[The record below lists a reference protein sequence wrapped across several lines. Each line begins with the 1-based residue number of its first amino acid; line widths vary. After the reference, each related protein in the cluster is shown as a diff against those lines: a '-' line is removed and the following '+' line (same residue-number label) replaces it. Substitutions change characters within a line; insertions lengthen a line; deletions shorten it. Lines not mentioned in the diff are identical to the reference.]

1 VKIELVAKKNWAG
14 KVLAGFVFEGDRTPL
29 GMPGNEGRQF
39 MAVAEG
45 ERFAGQFKKV
55 TLLRSDSGAQK
66 LILAG
71 LGKRVE
77 FELDKVRSAASKA
90 AKRAEEIGAGVVGLL
105 IPDARDTTGLS
116 DNPDCVP
123 CRPGR
128 DTMRNPQRISVMSL
142 KLAEFVVAAVEG
154 AILGTYRFDKHR
166 TPKEDEPTPL
176 AGLTL
181 AFENTRNVSATMRR
195 AVDEAVARCEAVRFT
210 RDLANEPPSPKPPE
224 KMGEIGLTLAQ
235 KGRISVKVFHKAE
248 LEKLGMGGI
257 LRVGAGSHQPP
268 CLVHLTYT
276 PKAKP
281 RKTVV
286 VIGKGITFDSGGL
299 SIKPAQ
305 GMEAMKDDM
314 AGAGAVLG
322 LFKWLGSVDVPV
334 TVHGL
339 APFAENMPGGGAQKP
354 GDIIRH
360 YNGKT
365 AEVISTD
372 AEGRHLLADCLA
384 YGSTFKPDVMI
395 DMATLTG
402 ACVVALGDEYS
413 ALLGT
418 DQKAIDK
425 LIALGR
431 QQGEYF
437 WQLPLPDRYKSH
449 LKSKVAD
456 FKHTGKPGVAGTIVA
471 GLFLKEFVTEG
482 VPWVHIDIA
491 GPSFTK
497 DEWDY
502 APAGATGVPLRT
514 IAAFIR
520 SL

>member
-1 VKIELVAKKNWAG
+1 MKIELTAKKNWVG
-14 KVLAGFVFEGDRTPL
+14 KVLAGFMFDGDRTPL
-29 GMPGNEGRQF
+29 GIPGDEGRQYA
-39 MAVAEG
+39 AVAAG
-45 ERFAGQFKKV
+45 EKFTGQFKK
-55 TLLRSDSGAQK
+55 TSLLRSDAGATK

-71 LGKRVE
+71 LGKRKE
-77 FELDKVRSAASKA
+77 FESDKVRSATAKA
-90 AKRAEEIGAGVVGLL
+90 LKRAQDIGAEAVGLL
-105 IPDARDTTGLS
+105 IPDNREVRGELS
-116 DNPDCVP
+116 
-123 CRPGR
+123 
-128 DTMRNPQRISVMSL
+128 
-142 KLAEFVVAAVEG
+142 EFAAAAVEG
-154 AILGTYRFDKHR
+154 AILGTYRFDKYR
-166 TPKEDEPTPL
+166 TPKDDEPKPV
-176 AGLTL
+176 AEVTL
-181 AFENTRNVSATMRR
+181 VFETTKNVSAAMRK
-195 AVDEAVARCEAVRFT
+195 AVDEAASRAEAVCFT

-224 KMGEIGLTLAQ
+224 KMADIAGELAK
-235 KGRISVKVFHKAE
+235 KGRITVEVMHKDE
-248 LEKLGMGGI
+248 LENLGMGGI

-276 PKAKP
+276 PKVKSQ
-281 RKTVV
+281 KTVV

-299 SIKPAQ
+299 SIKPAL

-354 GDIIRH
+354 GDVIKH
-360 YNGKT
+360 FNGKT

-384 YGSTFKPDVMI
+384 FGSTLKPDVMI
-395 DMATLTG
+395 DIATLTG

-418 DQKAIDK
+418 DQRTIDR
-425 LIALGR
+425 LISVGR
-431 QQGEYF
+431 QAGEFF

-456 FKHTGKPGVAGTIVA
+456 LKHIGKPGVAGTITA
-471 GLFLKEFVTEG
+471 GLFLKEFVEEG

-497 DEWDY
+497 EDWDY

-520 SL
+520 GL

>member
-1 VKIELVAKKNWAG
+1 MRTNLVVRKNWTG
-14 KVLAGFVFEGDRTPL
+14 RVLVGFMFDGDRTPL
-29 GMPGNEGRQF
+29 AIPGEEGKGF
-39 MAVAEG
+39 AAVAAG
-45 ERFAGQFKKV
+45 EKFTGQLKK
-55 TLLRSDSGAQK
+55 TSLLRSEAGASK

-71 LGKRVE
+71 LGKRAD
-77 FELDKVRSAASKA
+77 FELDKVRSASAKA
-90 AKRAEEIGAGVVGLL
+90 MKRAEEIGAESVGMLV
-105 IPDARDTTGLS
+105 PDNKEVRGELVDFATA
-116 DNPDCVP
+116 V
-123 CRPGR
+123 
-128 DTMRNPQRISVMSL
+128 
-142 KLAEFVVAAVEG
+142 VEG
-154 AILGTYRFDKHR
+154 AILSGYRFDKYR
-166 TPKEDEPTPL
+166 TPKPDEAKPV
-176 AGLTL
+176 GELTL
-181 AFENTRNVSATMRR
+181 VFANPKDLSAAMRK
-195 AVDEAVARCEAVRFT
+195 AVANATALSESVCFS

-224 KMGEIGLTLAQ
+224 QMAEIATGLAK
-235 KGRISVKVFHKAE
+235 KGCIAVQVLHKAE

-257 LRVGAGSHQPP
+257 LRVGAGSHEPP

-276 PKAKP
+276 PPGKSK
-281 RKTVV
+281 KTVV

-299 SIKPAQ
+299 SIKPSA

-314 AGAGAVLG
+314 SGAGSVLG

-354 GDIIRH
+354 GDVIRH

-384 YGSTFKPDVMI
+384 FGSTLKPDLMI
-395 DMATLTG
+395 DIATLTG

-418 DQKAIDK
+418 DQRTIDR
-425 LIALGR
+425 LIAVGR
-431 QQGEYF
+431 REGEFF

-449 LKSKVAD
+449 LKSKIAD
-456 FKHTGKPGVAGTIVA
+456 MKHVGKPGVAGTIAA
-471 GLFLKEFVTEG
+471 GLFLKEFVGEG

-497 DEWDY
+497 EDWDY

-514 IAAFIR
+514 IAA
-520 SL
+520 LLKEL

>member
-1 VKIELVAKKNWAG
+1 MRIDLIAKKNWTG
-14 KVLAGFVFEGDRTPL
+14 RVMVGLMFEGDKTPL
-29 GMPGNEGRQF
+29 ALSSEEGRSF
-39 MAVAEG
+39 VIVAADEK
-45 ERFAGQFKKV
+45 FTGQLKR
-55 TLLRSDSGAQK
+55 TSLLRSSAGNSK

-71 LGKRVE
+71 LGKRKE
-77 FELDKVRSAASKA
+77 FELDRVRSAVAKA
-90 AKRAEEIGAGVVGLL
+90 LKRAEDIGVESIGLL
-105 IPDARDTTGLS
+105 VPDSKEVRGD
-116 DNPDCVP
+116 
-123 CRPGR
+123 
-128 DTMRNPQRISVMSL
+128 
-142 KLAEFVVAAVEG
+142 LADFVGAAVEG
-154 AILGTYRFDKHR
+154 AVLSSYRFDKYR
-166 TPKEDEPTPL
+166 TPKPDECKPVGELMLLFTNPKGLSAAARKAVAEAL
-176 AGLTL
+176 AC
-181 AFENTRNVSATMRR
+181 S
-195 AVDEAVARCEAVRFT
+195 EAVCFA

-224 KMGEIGLTLAQ
+224 KMAEIAVGLAK
-235 KGRISVKVFHKAE
+235 KGRIAVEVLHKAE

-257 LRVGAGSHQPP
+257 VRVGAGSHQPP

-276 PKAKP
+276 PPGKSK
-281 RKTVV
+281 KTVV

-314 AGAGAVLG
+314 SGAGAVLG

-354 GDIIRH
+354 GDVIRH

-384 YGSTFKPDVMI
+384 YGSTLKPDLMI
-395 DMATLTG
+395 DIATLTG

-413 ALLGT
+413 GLLGT
-418 DQKAIDK
+418 AQRTIDRLVTVGK
-425 LIALGR
+425 
-431 QQGEYF
+431 QQGEFF
-437 WQLPLPDRYKSH
+437 WQLPLPGRYMSH

-456 FKHTGKPGVAGTIVA
+456 MKHTGKPGVAGTITA
-471 GLFLKEFVTEG
+471 GLFLKEFVEEG

-497 DEWDY
+497 EDWDY
-502 APAGATGVPLRT
+502 APAGATGVPIRT
-514 IAAFIR
+514 IAA
-520 SL
+520 LLKEL

>member
-1 VKIELVAKKNWAG
+1 MQIDLIAKKNWTG
-14 KVLAGFVFEGDRTPL
+14 RVLVGFMFEGDKTPL
-29 GMPGNEGRQF
+29 AIPGDEGKSYA
-39 MAVAEG
+39 AVAAG
-45 ERFAGQFKKV
+45 EKFTGQFKK
-55 TLLRSDSGAQK
+55 TSLLRSASADYADDADSRLGPARAQTAETKEWK
-66 LILAG
+66 LILTG
-71 LGKRVE
+71 LGKRKE
-77 FELDKVRSAASKA
+77 FELDRVRSATAKA
-90 AKRAEEIGAGVVGLL
+90 LKRAEEIGAESVGLL
-105 IPDARDTTGLS
+105 VPDSKEVRGD
-116 DNPDCVP
+116 
-123 CRPGR
+123 
-128 DTMRNPQRISVMSL
+128 
-142 KLAEFVVAAVEG
+142 LADFAAAAVEG
-154 AILGTYRFDKHR
+154 AILSSYRFDKYR
-166 TPKEDEPTPL
+166 TPKADEDRPVGE
-176 AGLTL
+176 LTL
-181 AFENTRNVSATMRR
+181 VFANTKNLSVAMRK
-195 AVDEAVARCEAVRFT
+195 AVDEVVARSEAVCFT

-224 KMGEIGLTLAQ
+224 KMAEIATGLAK
-235 KGRISVKVFHKAE
+235 KGRITVEVMHKAE

-276 PKAKP
+276 PAGKSKQ
-281 RKTVV
+281 TVV
-286 VIGKGITFDSGGL
+286 VIGKGITFDSGGI
-299 SIKPAQ
+299 SIKPSA

-354 GDIIRH
+354 GDVIRH

-384 YGSTFKPDVMI
+384 YGSTLKPDLMI
-395 DMATLTG
+395 DIATLTG

-418 DQKAIDK
+418 DQRTIAR
-425 LIALGR
+425 LISVGR
-431 QQGEYF
+431 QQGEFF
-437 WQLPLPDRYKSH
+437 WELPLPDRYKSH

-456 FKHTGKPGVAGTIVA
+456 MKHVGKPGIAGTITA
-471 GLFLKEFVTEG
+471 GLFLKEFVGEG

-497 DEWDY
+497 EDWDY
-502 APAGATGVPLRT
+502 APSGATGVPLRT
-514 IAAFIR
+514 IAALLR
-520 SL
+520 GL

>member
-1 VKIELVAKKNWAG
+1 MKVEIAVRKRWSGQVLVA
-14 KVLAGFVFEGDRTPL
+14 FVYDGDKMPV
-29 GMPGNEGRQF
+29 GMPGDEGRQLL
-39 MAVAEG
+39 AVAAAEK
-45 ERFAGQFKKV
+45 FTGQARKTTILRHCGDELKV
-55 TLLRSDSGAQK
+55 
-66 LILAG
+66 ILTG
-71 LGKRVE
+71 LGKRKGSGAE
-77 FELDKVRSAASKA
+77 QVRGAVAKA
-90 AKRAEEIGAGVVGLL
+90 LRRAEEIGADRVGVLV
-105 IPDARDTTGLS
+105 PDAKEVRGD
-116 DNPDCVP
+116 
-123 CRPGR
+123 
-128 DTMRNPQRISVMSL
+128 
-142 KLAEFVVAAVEG
+142 LAAFVAAAVEG
-154 AILGTYRFDKHR
+154 ALLGSYRFDKYR
-166 TPKEDEPTPL
+166 TPKPDENRPVSEL
-176 AGLTL
+176 AL
-181 AFENTRNVSATMRR
+181 AFVNPKNASAAMRNTI
-195 AVDEAVARCEAVRFT
+195 DEAIALAEAVCFA

-224 KMGEIGLTLAQ
+224 KMAEIGTELA
-235 KGRISVKVFHKAE
+235 KPGRIAVEVLHKDD

-276 PKAKP
+276 PARKS

-299 SIKPAQ
+299 SLKPAA

-314 AGAGAVLG
+314 AGAGSVLG

-354 GDIIRH
+354 GDVIKH
-360 YNGKT
+360 FNGKT

-384 YGSTFKPDVMI
+384 YGSTLKPDVMI
-395 DMATLTG
+395 DIATLTG

-418 DQKAIDK
+418 DPHTIAGLQK
-425 LIALGR
+425 LGR
-431 QQGEYF
+431 EQGEYF
-437 WQLPLPDRYKSH
+437 WELPLVERYRSH
-449 LKSKVAD
+449 LKSKLAD
-456 FKHTGKPGVAGTIVA
+456 MKHTGKPGVAGTITA
-471 GLFLKEFVTEG
+471 GLFLQEFVQEG
-482 VPWVHIDIA
+482 IPWVHIDIA

-497 DEWDY
+497 EDWDY
-502 APAGATGVPLRT
+502 TPAGATGVPLRT